1 MDTAQSRALAH
12 LFDETRI
19 IMNIRH
25 NAALRQKLAAE
36 YVLGTLKG
44 GARHRFDGWLHGD
57 ADLRRIV
64 AEWQQRLA
72 PMAEFSSSVAPRSKV
87 WRNIERSLKLK
98 PVPALWQFWLQESV
112 LFWRS
117 LGIASTA
124 IATLLVAV
132 VVSNPLAPSAISDVA
147 TLSDGK
153 TGTALLVTANRS
165 NRTIEVRVLAAAAI
179 AADKS
184 LQLWAVP
191 KSGNPRSL
199 GVLADSG
206 RATLDLSD
214 SAIGADVTLL
224 AVSLEP
230 RGGSLDPNGP
240 SGPILYTGNWVRL

>member
-1 MDTAQSRALAH
+1 
-12 LFDETRI
+12 
-19 IMNIRH
+19 MNIRQ
-25 NAALRQKLAAE
+25 NTQLRQKLAAE

-44 GARHRFDGWLHGD
+44 GARRRFDGWMHGD

-72 PMAEFSSSVAPRSKV
+72 PMAEFSSAVAPRRKV

-98 PVPALWQFWLQESV
+98 PVPAAWKFWLQES
-112 LFWRS
+112 LTFWRS

-124 IATLLVAV
+124 IATLLVV
-132 VVSNPLAPSAISDVA
+132 VVMNNTLAPPVISDVA

-153 TGTALLVTANRS
+153 TGTALLVTADRR
-165 NRTIEVRVLAAAAI
+165 NRTIDVRILSAAAV

-191 KSGNPRSL
+191 TSGNPRSL

-214 SAIGADVTLL
+214 GAIGSDVALL

-230 RGGSLDPNGP
+230 RGGSPDPNGP
-240 SGPILYTGNWVRL
+240 SGPILYTGNWVKL